1 MENAEAIQEAITEW
15 NVAIELMVNF
25 MIIRCLDPRGFSA
38 HARELLAL
46 KVERVQ
52 RASRELARRIQ
63 HVIRSP
69 LLLFIP
75 PILAEGTPR
84 YEPPTAEQLEELR
97 RPRVDRPDGSSTWS
111 TGPEGSDDDNEIGP
125 NGAV

>member
-15 NVAIELMVNF
+15 NVAIEVMVNF
-25 MIIRCLDPRGFSA
+25 MIVRCLDPRGFSA

-84 YEPPTAEQLEELR
+84 YEPATAEELEELR
-97 RPRVDRPDGSSTWS
+97 RPRESQQNGSSAWS
-111 TGPEGSDDDNEIGP
+111 TGPEAGDNDDEIGP